1 MIALR
6 PYQTQIVEGCRGA
19 FRNGQSSALVQLA
32 TGGGKTVLGSFMVQ
46 GSASRGLTC
55 WWLVHRRE
63 LLSQA
68 SKTFYSMGIEH
79 SFVAGGRPTD
89 PGARVQVGSVQTV
102 ARRLDVLPPPDLIV
116 FDEAHHTGAAQW
128 RQIYDAFPNA
138 RKIGLTAT
146 PWRLDG
152 VGLGR
157 WFETMVQGPTTAEL
171 IEAGSLSNY
180 RLFAPSSVD
189 TSAIGTVGGDFKRD
203 ELATLM
209 DKPTITGDAVQHYL
223 RLARGKRAVAFAV
236 SIEHSRHIAAQ
247 FNAAGVRAEHVD
259 GSTAADE
266 RDAAVQ
272 RFIRG
277 ETLILSN
284 AELFGEG
291 FDVPAIEAAILLRP
305 TKSLSLHLQ
314 QVGRALR
321 PSPGKAEA
329 IVLDHAGNSLLHGLP
344 DDDREWSL
352 EDRQKRRKGQAGEIS
367 VRQCSKCFRVFRPA
381 PQCPGCGFAVVGPV
395 REVEQVEG
403 QLQEVDPSVLRAAR
417 KQEERRAQS
426 LDDLIRLGEQ
436 RGYKNPRVW
445 AEKFHAARQV
455 ARARY
460 QPSYG
465 RAYA

>member
-1 MIALR
+1 MIELR
-6 PYQTQIVEGCRGA
+6 PYQTDIVEGCRAA
-19 FRNGQSSALVQLA
+19 FRAGSNSALVQLA
-32 TGGGKTVLGSFMVQ
+32 TGGGKTVLGSFMVH
-46 GSASRGLTC
+46 GSSRKGLVC

-68 SKTFYSMGIEH
+68 SRTFYSMGIEH
-79 SFVAGGRPTD
+79 GFIAGGRPTD
-89 PGARVQVGSVQTV
+89 ATNRVQVGSVQTV
-102 ARRLDVLPPPDLIV
+102 ARRLGDLPPPDLIV

-128 RQIYDAFPNA
+128 QQIYDRFPAA

-157 WFETMVQGPTTAEL
+157 WFETMIQGPTVADL
-171 IEAGSLSNY
+171 IATGSLSPY

-189 TSAIGTVGGDFKRD
+189 TSAVSIAMGDFKRD
-203 ELATLM
+203 QLAELM
-209 DKPTITGDAVQHYL
+209 DKPSITGDAVQHYL

-247 FNAAGVRAEHVD
+247 FQLAGIAAEHVD
-259 GSTAADE
+259 GTMATDQ

-272 RFIRG
+272 RFISG

-321 PSPGKAEA
+321 PCDGKAEA
-329 IVLDHAGNSLLHGLP
+329 IILDHAANSLTHGLP
-344 DDDREWSL
+344 DDDREWLL
-352 EDRQKRRKGQAGEIS
+352 EDRIRKRKGEAS
-367 VRQCSKCFRVFRPA
+367 AVPVRQCSEML
-381 PQCPGCGFAVVGPV
+381 PGLFAGAGVPWLRLCRARGGSPD
-395 REVEQVEG
+395 RGEG
-403 QLQEVDPSVLRAAR
+403 RGACRGRSGGAAR
-417 KQEERRAQS
+417 GPEAGGAQ
-426 LDDLIRLGEQ
+426 G
-436 RGYKNPRVW
+436 
-445 AEKFHAARQV
+445 
-455 ARARY
+455 
-460 QPSYG
+460 
-465 RAYA
+465 